1 MGFLVRQMAIEDYD
15 DVLTLWKSSDAIVL
29 SKVDSQDIIKRLLE
43 RNTGLSFVAMDGDKI
58 IGAVLCSHDGRLGYL
73 SHLVVSDEYRR
84 QGIGRQLVSRCMYS
98 LTGLGIHKCILLIM
112 KETEEALQFWRTVDP
127 AGRVSLVMMGP
138 RNS

>member
-15 DVLTLWKSSDAIVL
+15 DVLLLWKSSDAIVL

-73 SHLVVSDEYRR
+73 SHLVVSNEYRR

-138 RNS
+138 RDS

>member
-15 DVLTLWKSSDAIVL
+15 DVLVLWKSSDAIVL

-73 SHLVVSDEYRR
+73 SHLVVSNEYRR

>member
-15 DVLTLWKSSDAIVL
+15 DVLSLWKSSDAIVL

-73 SHLVVSDEYRR
+73 SHLVVANAYRR

-112 KETEEALQFWRTVDP
+112 KETEEALKFWRTVDP

-138 RNS
+138 RSS